1 MQKLSFPLKRH
12 LSIIRSQLGHTTVF
26 TLLLKQLVSLSL
38 DGRTLYGPLFYI
50 IGHENIIGNEN
61 IIDNKN
67 IIGKKNV
74 SPMGQIQH
82 ENVINIK
89 IQIWAP

>member
-1 MQKLSFPLKRH
+1 M
-12 LSIIRSQLGHTTVF
+12 
-26 TLLLKQLVSLSL
+26 LKQLVSLSL

-50 IGHENIIGNEN
+50 IDDKKIIENENIIGNEN